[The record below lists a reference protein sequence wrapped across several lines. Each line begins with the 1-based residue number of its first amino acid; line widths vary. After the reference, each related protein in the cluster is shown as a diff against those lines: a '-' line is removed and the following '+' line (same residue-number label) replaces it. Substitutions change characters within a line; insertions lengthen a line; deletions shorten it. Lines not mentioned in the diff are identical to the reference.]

1 MKAVVFE
8 EHGDI
13 DVLKYTD
20 VPEPQISPNEVL
32 IKVKA
37 SGCNYNDIWA
47 RRGLPGVSII
57 MPHISGSDAAG
68 EVVEVG
74 SEVTNVKVGDEVVVF
89 SSLSCGTCD
98 ACARGDVF
106 FCRQFKIWGFQTG
119 PLDGAHA
126 EYAKVPAFNV
136 VPKPKDLGWEQAA
149 SMPLVLFTAWRMLVT
164 QGEDTPRRLRA
175 RLGRRRRPG
184 HDGRPDLQ
192 AVQCQ
197 GHRGRQQRRQAPDR
211 RRARRRLH
219 DQPQQAGRERGDTQ
233 DHGASRRRR
242 RRSSTS
248 ARRPGRQASAPSSG
262 AARSSPAARPAA
274 STPRRT
280 SVFSG
285 TSNSTSSARTWR
297 TRAEFLDAWRWVE
310 SGDIKPAVFIALP
323 LKEAGLAQKTM
334 EDGQVI
340 GKVVLTR

>member
-8 EHGDI
+8 EHGGPE
-13 DVLKYTD
+13 VLKYTD

-32 IKVKA
+32 IKVRA

-68 EVVEVG
+68 EVIEAG

-89 SSLSCGTCD
+89 SSFSCGTCD
-98 ACARGDVF
+98 ACARGEVF

-126 EYAKVPAFNV
+126 EYVKVPAFNA
-136 VPKPKDLGWEQAA
+136 VPKPKDMGWEQAA

-164 QGEDTPRRLRA
+164 RAKIRAGDFVLVWGAGGGLGTMAVQICKLFNARAIAVANSDEKLQIAGELGAAHVINRSKQDVSDEIRKIT
-175 RLGRRRRPG
+175 GRRG
-184 HDGRPDLQ
+184 VDVVFEHVGE
-192 AVQCQ
+192 ATW
-197 GHRGRQQRRQAPDR
+197 
-211 RRARRRLH
+211 
-219 DQPQQAGRERGDTQ
+219 E
-233 DHGASRRRR
+233 
-242 RRSSTS
+242 
-248 ARRPGRQASAPSSG
+248 
-262 AARSSPAARPAA
+262 
-274 STPRRT
+274 T
-280 SVFSG
+280 SVRALKWGGTLVTCGATSG
-285 TSNSTSSARTWR
+285 FEGKTDIRLLWNKQLNFLGSHMANK
-297 TRAEFLDAWRWVE
+297 AEFLDAWRFVE

-323 LKEAGLAQKTM
+323 LKEAALAQRTM

-340 GKVVLTR
+340 GKIVLTR